1 MLSPSAAVLWISTA
15 DRNSSIVTLP
25 SWSRSQSWATGHDK
39 QKKKKKRQI
48 KALFPFF
55 SDPLFSNSFSYTP
68 FCITKFLSAR
78 THHIW
83 DYIHPVLVAIHRTV
97 NNVELPYTEEEVQK
111 HVSD

>member
-39 QKKKKKRQI
+39 QKKKKRQI

-55 SDPLFSNSFSYTP
+55 SDPLFSNSFSYYS
-68 FCITKFLSAR
+68 FL
-78 THHIW
+78 
-83 DYIHPVLVAIHRTV
+83 Y
-97 NNVELPYTEEEVQK
+97 N
-111 HVSD
+111 